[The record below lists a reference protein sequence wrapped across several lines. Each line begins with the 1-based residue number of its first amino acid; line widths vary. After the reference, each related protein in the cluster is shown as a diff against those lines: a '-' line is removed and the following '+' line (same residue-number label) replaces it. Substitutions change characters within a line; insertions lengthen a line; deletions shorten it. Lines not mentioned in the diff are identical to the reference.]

1 MTNKKRI
8 FDENLTGKQR
18 ASRHYKL
25 NALRKK
31 AAEIFK
37 RATLWPFTKN
47 FRSDRL
53 LNAQLMSI
61 TNLPVKWTDKD
72 MQNAEAAL
80 WKLQKELKIENRST
94 ATLRLVNI
102 LALILADSGA
112 KDEEKAQALFDT
124 MNYLGTN
131 MLKKPPQNPTE
142 AVVLCYLAENQPRAL
157 PDWYLDALV
166 DLLMKR
172 LNQQQAVH
180 FSNAV
185 YNRVAAALDLPDTS
199 GVADGTEEDDDGI
212 PPEERL

>member
-1 MTNKKRI
+1 MANNKRI

-18 ASRHYKL
+18 ASKHYKL
-25 NALRKK
+25 NALKQK

-37 RATLWPFTKN
+37 YATLWPYTKN

-53 LNAQLMSI
+53 LNSQLMSI

-80 WKLQKELKIENRST
+80 WKLQKELKIENRSI
-94 ATLRLVNI
+94 ATLQLENI
-102 LALILADSGA
+102 LALILADSA
-112 KDEEKAQALFDT
+112 CKNEEKAQALFDA
-124 MNYLGTN
+124 MNHLGTT

-142 AVVLCYLAENQPRAL
+142 AVILCYLAENQPREL

-199 GVADGTEEDDDGI
+199 GVKEGTEADDDGI
-212 PPEERL
+212 PQEDRL

>member
-1 MTNKKRI
+1 MKNTVKKNG
-8 FDENLTGKQR
+8 EKLTDKER
-18 ASRHYKL
+18 AKRSYKL
-25 NALRKK
+25 KELRKK
-31 AAEIFK
+31 AEELFR

-47 FRSDRL
+47 YRSERL
-53 LNAQLMSI
+53 LNAQIINI
-61 TNLPVKWTDKD
+61 THLPYSWTDKD
-72 MQNAEAAL
+72 LQNAEAAL

-94 ATLRLVNI
+94 ATLRLENI

-142 AVVLCYLAENQPRAL
+142 AAVLCYLAENQPREL

-199 GVADGTEEDDDGI
+199 GVKDATEEDDDGI

>member
-1 MTNKKRI
+1 MKNTVKKNG
-8 FDENLTGKQR
+8 EKLTDKER
-18 ASRHYKL
+18 AKRSYKL
-25 NALRKK
+25 KELRKK
-31 AAEIFK
+31 AEELFR

-47 FRSDRL
+47 YRSERL
-53 LNAQLMSI
+53 LNAQIINI
-61 TNLPVKWTDKD
+61 THLPYSWTDKD

-94 ATLRLVNI
+94 ATLRLENI

-199 GVADGTEEDDDGI
+199 GVTEGTEKDDDGI

>member
-1 MTNKKRI
+1 MPNKRRVY
-8 FDENLTGKQR
+8 DDNLTNQQR
-18 ASRHYKL
+18 ATRHYKL
-25 NALRKK
+25 DALRKK

-53 LNAQLMSI
+53 LNSQLMSI
-61 TNLPVKWTDKD
+61 INLPYSWTDKD

-80 WKLQKELKIENRST
+80 WKLQKELKIENRSI
-94 ATLRLVNI
+94 ATLQLENI
-102 LALILADSGA
+102 LALILADSA
-112 KDEEKAQALFDT
+112 CKDEEKAQALFDA
-124 MNYLGTN
+124 MNYLGTT

-142 AVVLCYLAENQPRAL
+142 AVVLCYLAENQPREL

-199 GVADGTEEDDDGI
+199 GVTDATEEDDDGI
-212 PPEERL
+212 PPEDRL